1 MLIRLNSFIRFSVGE
16 GIAGYVAETGEPLNV
31 TNAYSDERFNSAVD
45 EEVIE
50 IQDNKCSN
58 KYNKMCARNDQN
70 SCKQAYQ
77 YIVQCVQ
84 CNWYH
89 TQ

>member
-50 IQDNKCSN
+50 IQDNTCTNKLCRQGTRPCPCSA
-58 KYNKMCARNDQN
+58 CPSVSGGQSQGWCR
-70 SCKQAYQ
+70 
-77 YIVQCVQ
+77 
-84 CNWYH
+84 
-89 TQ
+89 